1 MNSEED
7 LFGNKL
13 EPPAPP
19 PPPASV
25 AKKRFRPP
33 SLPSYFPVD
42 AALPPVNLL
51 STTRRYRV
59 VKQSPCLTYIYHD
72 DDDSF

>member
-1 MNSEED
+1 MNSEVD

-13 EPPAPP
+13 ESPTPP
-19 PPPASV
+19 PPPSPV

-33 SLPSYFPVD
+33 ALPSYFPAD
-42 AALPPVNLL
+42 AASPPVNLL